1 MDRDQLICVCQDV
14 TAGEIVD
21 AIRRHGSIEEV
32 KRSTGACVTCLG
44 CEMEVEE
51 LFDQYAPGAA
61 ATAAAPS
68 AAPAAAM
75 LAAQR

>member
-1 MDRDQLICVCQDV
+1 LDRDQLICVCQDV

-32 KRSTGACVTCLG
+32 KRCTGACVTCLG

-51 LFDQYAPGAA
+51 LFDQYAPDAAAPGAAILAAQGAA
-61 ATAAAPS
+61 A
-68 AAPAAAM
+68 
-75 LAAQR
+75 

>member
-21 AIRRHGSIEEV
+21 AIRRLGNIEEV
-32 KRSTGACVTCLG
+32 KRCTGACVTCLG

-61 ATAAAPS
+61 AQG
-68 AAPAAAM
+68 AAM
-75 LAAQR
+75 LAAQGVPA

>member
-21 AIRRHGSIEEV
+21 AIRRHGDLEEV
-32 KRSTGACVTCLG
+32 KRCTGACVTCLG

-51 LFDQYAPGAA
+51 LFDQYAPEAA
-61 ATAAAPS
+61 AAVAPTAGAL
-68 AAPAAAM
+68 
-75 LAAQR
+75 LAAKR

>member
-21 AIRRHGSIEEV
+21 AIRRHGNIEEV
-32 KRSTGACVTCLG
+32 KRCTGVCVTCLG

-61 ATAAAPS
+61 TQG
-68 AAPAAAM
+68 AAM
-75 LAAQR
+75 LAGQGAPA